1 MVYMSDKRIFKAEE
15 RFGGQSNFWLRWN
28 SHLHLGEFGQCDS
41 GRQLEG
47 GKWLH
52 LIGIKV
58 LWSVFQTASLKYSLL
73 PADNEKGRGYT
84 SLLIPTYFCTVFC
97 LLSFLFKG
105 SLDISLNFIL
115 LLWKYIEFLAKCPP
129 KTCPLPIWRNECSKT
144 VLEYGLIF
152 ALGEYSPLSSSTNFP
167 LYVITIVTI
176 IVKLVKV

>member
-1 MVYMSDKRIFKAEE
+1 MSDKHVFKAE
-15 RFGGQSNFWLRWN
+15 RFGGQSNCWLRWN

-52 LIGIKV
+52 LIGLKV

-73 PADNEKGRGYT
+73 PADNGKGRGYT
-84 SLLIPTYFCTVFC
+84 SLLIPTFFLHC
-97 LLSFLFKG
+97 LLLTQFSLQRFTWYQFKLHFT
-105 SLDISLNFIL
+105 SVKVYRVS
-115 LLWKYIEFLAKCPP
+115 CQVPP
-129 KTCPLPIWRNECSKT
+129 KDLPSPNLKEWILQNR

-167 LYVITIVTI
+167 LSVITIVTI